1 MTPPDPLTRFART
14 VREAPAWPAVRCG
27 GTVLSFAELDE
38 RTARLAAMLRAQGI
52 GPGDRVGVS
61 LPRGVDLVV
70 APLAVWRAG
79 AAYVPLDPGYPAER
93 LAFMAADAGIAT
105 RVTSIAPAGGPRP
118 SISDWAAPELPA
130 YVVYTS
136 GSTGRP
142 KGVEVTRGHVAAL
155 MAALEQAGVYPACR
169 RVVGWNAS
177 MSFDASVKQW
187 IRVCRGDTVV
197 VLEDADRTDPDRLRA
212 LVETAGIQ
220 DLDMTPTHWQIA
232 GEELG
237 RPLPA
242 GRVLR
247 LLLGGEPVPERI
259 WQEIAEAP
267 WLDGLNLYGPTEC
280 TVDATVAPIA
290 GPVPHLG
297 TPLPDSTVYV
307 LDGKLCPADDGEV
320 YIGGPRVA
328 LGYVNRPGLTARR
341 FLPDPFTGGRM
352 YRTGDRARRT
362 AEGLLTF
369 AGRADRQV
377 KWRGYRVELG
387 EIEHH
392 LRTHPEVAAAAVVL
406 RGERLVAYVV
416 PAGAEPPRGDRLVR
430 HLLGSLPE
438 FMLPSTFVAL
448 DALPVTPNGKV
459 DLATLA
465 G

>member
-1 MTPPDPLTRFART
+1 MTPPDPLTRFALA
-14 VREAPAWPAVRCG
+14 VREAPDRPAVRAG
-27 GTVLSFAELDE
+27 GTVLSFGELDG
-38 RTARLAAMLRAQGI
+38 RAVRLASALRAKGI
-52 GPGDRVGVS
+52 GPGDRVGIS
-61 LPRGVDLVV
+61 LPRGVDLLV

-79 AAYVPLDPGYPAER
+79 AAYVPLDPGYPPER
-93 LAFMAADAGIAT
+93 LALMAADADIAALIT
-105 RVTSIAPAGGPRP
+105 P
-118 SISDWAAPELPA
+118 STMDSLATGHDDVAVWPELPA
-130 YVVYTS
+130 YVIYTS
-136 GSTGRP
+136 GSTGTP
-142 KGVEVTRGHVAAL
+142 KGVEVTRGSVGAL
-155 MAALEQAGVYPACR
+155 LSALEEAGVYPASP

-177 MSFDASVKQW
+177 LSFDASVKQW

-197 VLEDADRTDPDRLRA
+197 VLEDADRTDPERLRA
-212 LVETAGIQ
+212 LIETAGIQ
-220 DLDMTPTHWQIA
+220 DLDLTPTFWEIA

-237 RPLPA
+237 RPLPG

-247 LLLGGEPVPERI
+247 LLFGGEPVPERT
-259 WQEIAEAP
+259 WREIAGAP

-297 TPLPDSTVYV
+297 TPLPDSAVHV
-307 LDGKLCPADDGEV
+307 LDGKLQPAEAGEV

-341 FLPDPFTGGRM
+341 FLPDPFNVGRM
-352 YRTGDRARRT
+352 YRTGDRVRRT
-362 AEGLLTF
+362 EDGLLTF
-369 AGRADRQV
+369 VGRADRQV

-392 LRTHPEVAAAAVVL
+392 LRTHPEVGSAAVVP
-406 RGERLVAYVV
+406 RGERLVAYFV
-416 PAGAEPPRGDRLVR
+416 PTGETPPRGDQLVR

-459 DLATLA
+459 DLAALA
-465 G
+465 E